1 MAKELK
7 LTTELVPSTSWF
19 DNLRAV
25 LPRSVWDNLRKRTY
39 AEYGH
44 RCGICGAEGRLNCHE
59 IWEYD
64 DKNHVQRLVGF
75 ITLCDLC
82 HQVKHIGLT
91 GIRARRGEL
100 DFEAVVRH
108 FVKVNSCS
116 RKAFEEYMDKVF
128 EQWNERSKYEWN
140 VDLGEYEDLVET
152 VQKDKEQS
160 P

>member
-7 LTTELVPSTSWF
+7 LTTELVPLTSWF
-19 DNLRAV
+19 NNLREV
-25 LPRSVWDNLRKRTY
+25 LPGSVWDELRKRTY

-75 ITLCDLC
+75 IALCDLC
-82 HQVKHIGLT
+82 HHVKHIGLA
-91 GIRARRGEL
+91 GIMSREGKL
-100 DFEAVVRH
+100 DYETVVEH
-108 FVKVNSCS
+108 FMKVNGCD
-116 RKAFEEYMDKVF
+116 RKTFEKYMNKVF
-128 EQWNERSKYEWN
+128 NQWEERSKSKWS
-140 VDLGEYEDLVET
+140 VDLGEYEDLVEPS
-152 VQKDKEQS
+152 QKDEEHA